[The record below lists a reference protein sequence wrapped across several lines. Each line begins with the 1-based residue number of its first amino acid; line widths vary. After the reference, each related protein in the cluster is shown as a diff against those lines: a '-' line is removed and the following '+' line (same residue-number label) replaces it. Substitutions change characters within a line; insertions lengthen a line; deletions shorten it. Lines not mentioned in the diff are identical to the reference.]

1 MLRLM
6 AAKLSR
12 HWPSRQACA
21 SPLVLMSSSQVS
33 GMIACEPRRPA
44 DSTSWPSRAKS
55 RKVAQ
60 KPPVQRGAPLA
71 PVRTIAMGAFASA
84 ALGDV
89 GLQLFHAQDESLAVF
104 VWQLGSAL
112 LLSWLAARAGHLIL
126 KWPTERL
133 RKRLLFDQPP
143 L

>member
-60 KPPVQRGAPLA
+60 KPPVQRGAPLGSSVMKASPLA
-71 PVRTIAMGAFASA
+71 PIGFHSRVLTRLAKLRPVARSIAQPSRSV
-84 ALGDV
+84 L
-89 GLQLFHAQDESLAVF
+89 DE
-104 VWQLGSAL
+104 
-112 LLSWLAARAGHLIL
+112 
-126 KWPTERL
+126 T
-133 RKRLLFDQPP
+133 
-143 L
+143 